1 MATTSLHLNTRGAQ
15 RRHGYGARSVVT
27 LLTVIL
33 IGCGAT
39 DSTVTPSAAGDAR
52 AAALDTRDRHPRPR
66 RVGSPQVITITY
78 TAHNGAPRDA
88 TVLLPASYKPGNN
101 PPIPLV
107 ISPHGRGATGLSNSK
122 FWGRLPTSGNFAV
135 VSPDGMGRQLKNFS
149 YGYAG
154 QIDDLARMPQI
165 VSHALPW
172 VQLDRDRIYALGSS
186 MGGQETLLLV
196 ARHPELLAGAAAM
209 DSVTDLTR
217 RYEQVL
223 QIPSSREFI
232 ERWGAPK
239 GVCTQSAMRR
249 EVGGTPDAAPRRYK
263 ARSPLS
269 QARSIAGSG
278 VPLQIW
284 WSKTDKIVFD
294 QEHQSQALFD
304 ELRRLGTHA
313 PLISYTGRWAHS
325 KEMRATALLPLALID
340 FGLLPRGFRSV
351 PKTVRRVSVAS

>member
-1 MATTSLHLNTRGAQ
+1 MATTSHHLNVR
-15 RRHGYGARSVVT
+15 GARSVVT

-39 DSTVTPSAAGDAR
+39 DTTLTPSAAGDAK
-52 AAALDTRDRHPRPR
+52 AAPDTRDIRPRPR

-101 PPIPLV
+101 PAIPLV

-122 FWGRLPTSGNFAV
+122 FWGRMPTRGNFAV
-135 VSPDGMGRQLKNFS
+135 VNPDGMGRQLRNFS

-154 QIDDLARMPQI
+154 HIDDLARMPQI
-165 VSHALPW
+165 VSKALPW
-172 VQLDRDRIYALGSS
+172 VRIDRQRIYALGSS

-196 ARHPELLAGAAAM
+196 ARHPRLLAGAAAM

-217 RYEQVL
+217 RYDQL
-223 QIPSSREFI
+223 LDLPTDPEFVK
-232 ERWGAPK
+232 RWGAPN
-239 GVCTQSAMRR
+239 GVCLQSAMRR
-249 EVGGTPDAAPRRYK
+249 EVGATPETSPRRYN

-269 QARSIAGSG
+269 QARKIARSG

-284 WSKTDKIVFD
+284 WSKADKIVVD
-294 QEHQSQALFD
+294 QEHQSEALFS
-304 ELRRLGTHA
+304 ELRRLGSQA
-313 PLISYTGRWAHS
+313 ALIAYSGRWAHS

-340 FGLLPRGFRSV
+340 FGLLRPVFKSV
-351 PKTVRRVSVAS
+351 PKTVRRVTVAA